1 MTRRASRLVLACA
14 LALVPS
20 LASAQRS
27 DDLRTAFREVAFE
40 WARADAGAVVRHM
53 VPNGILIDASDGRMG
68 PLTDRQATAVLRQ
81 LFEQGETVAVDIV
94 MLERVGGRPP
104 RAFASII
111 WTTRPRGTEVPVRRT
126 VYFGLQLIDGAWRV
140 SEIRLIP

>member
-1 MTRRASRLVLACA
+1 MRRFAIVLALL
-14 LALVPS
+14 LAPS
-20 LASAQRS
+20 LGAAQRS
-27 DDLRTAFREVAFE
+27 DDLRNSFREVAFD

-53 VPNGILIDASDGRMG
+53 VPDGIIIDASDGRMG
-68 PLTDRQATAVLRQ
+68 PLTDRQATALLRQ
-81 LFEQGETVAVDIV
+81 LFDLGETVSVDIV

-104 RAFASII
+104 RGFASMI

-126 VYFGLQLIDGAWRV
+126 VYFGLQLIDSRWRV